1 VPQDL
6 ALLLLVHLQV
16 IVQAEELSNA
26 RETLTITIAGSNLLD
41 VEAIGSSDPF
51 LEIHRQQ
58 VGPQLSTH
66 SLSRPSTS
74 LSFCA

>member
-1 VPQDL
+1 M
-6 ALLLLVHLQV
+6 

-26 RETLTITIAGSNLLD
+26 RETLTITIAGSSLLD

-58 VGPQLSTH
+58 VHHTPSAIASMR
-66 SLSRPSTS
+66 SLQPDE
-74 LSFCA
+74 LCAAFIQHKEI